1 MWRLMMGLN
10 EWMDKVGM
18 TDGEMAARVGCSR
31 SAISRY
37 RSGERMPRPDTL
49 IKLVDATNNDV
60 SPMDFVK
67 GLRRG

>member
-1 MWRLMMGLN
+1 MGLN
-10 EWMDKVGM
+10 EWMHKVGM
-18 TDGEMAARVGCSR
+18 TDGEMATKVGCSR

-49 IKLVDATNNDV
+49 IKLLDATNNDV

-67 GLRRG
+67 GLRRGE

>member
-1 MWRLMMGLN
+1 MGLN

-18 TDGEMAARVGCSR
+18 PDGEMAARVGCSR

>member
-1 MWRLMMGLN
+1 MGLN

-18 TDGEMAARVGCSR
+18 TDGEMAAKVGCSR

-37 RSGERMPRPDTL
+37 RSGERMPRPETL
-49 IKLVDATNNDV
+49 IKLVDVTNSDV

>member
-1 MWRLMMGLN
+1 MTLN
-10 EWMDKVGM
+10 EWMNRVGM
-18 TDGEMAARVGCSR
+18 SDGEMAQRIGVSR

-49 IKLVDATNNDV
+49 VKLVDATNNDV

>member
-1 MWRLMMGLN
+1 MGLN

-18 TDGEMAARVGCSR
+18 TDGEMATKVGCSR

-49 IKLVDATNNDV
+49 IKLLDATNNDV

-67 GLRRG
+67 GLRRGE

>member
-1 MWRLMMGLN
+1 MGLN

-18 TDGEMAARVGCSR
+18 TDGEMARRVGCSR

>member
-1 MWRLMMGLN
+1 MGLS
-10 EWMDKVGM
+10 EWMDKVGV

>member
-1 MWRLMMGLN
+1 MGLN

-37 RSGERMPRPDTL
+37 RSGERILRPDTL

>member
-1 MWRLMMGLN
+1 MMGLN
-10 EWMDKVGM
+10 EWMDKVGT

-37 RSGERMPRPDTL
+37 RSGEAYATPDTL

>member
-1 MWRLMMGLN
+1 MGLS

-18 TDGEMAARVGCSR
+18 TDGEMARRVGCSR

-49 IKLVDATNNDV
+49 MKLVDVTNNDV
-60 SPMDFVK
+60 SPMDFAR
-67 GLRRG
+67 LHRGK